1 MELDYSL
8 IGKRIATRRNRLGLT
23 QEKLSE
29 RIGSSPSYISNIERA
44 VSIPS
49 TETIMKLAFALDTT
63 PDDFLVGTTRRE
75 DERWQDVAQ
84 RLRGLS
90 PRQLSL
96 ADSFLD
102 WLTGQELG

>member
-8 IGKRIATRRNRLGLT
+8 IGKRIASRRKRVGLT

-29 RIGSSPSYISNIERA
+29 KIGSSPSYISNIERA

-49 TETIMKLAFALDTT
+49 TETIMKLAFALETT
-63 PDDFLVGTTRRE
+63 PDEFLVGTTHQE
-75 DERWQDVAQ
+75 ERWQDVAQ

-90 PRQLSL
+90 LSQLSL
-96 ADSFLD
+96 MDSFLD
-102 WLTGQELG
+102 WLTGQELR